1 MSGGAYGEIN
11 SPAPP
16 RHNLCTCAQ
25 KQTHLCKPPLVR
37 VHAYSSFAVYG
48 SFRRAYAR
56 RKIFYYILLMSFR
69 PSVSEWRNL
78 FLISYFT
85 DRFLHAPDFV
95 GLSRNDMAWVYF
107 RAEGALIL
115 TSTHSGA
122 VHFTPPCDKAILC
135 YGLERY
141 FTKTACRFYFTWRA
155 RFPQNS
161 TVCCF
166 ALRGERGHQVARAV
180 TEHSVVLALCEKAY
194 FTLPIDF
201 STSALRAFGR
211 NDKRGAYH
219 KKLFFGGR
227 G

>member
-16 RHNLCTCAQ
+16 RHNLCTCARNL
-25 KQTHLCKPPLVR
+25 THLCKPRLRGCTLIVR
-37 VHAYSSFAVYG
+37 LLYMGVFSAHTHVENSFVIINYVI
-48 SFRRAYAR
+48 STE
-56 RKIFYYILLMSFR
+56 RKRVEKSR
-69 PSVSEWRNL
+69 
-78 FLISYFT
+78 LI
-85 DRFLHAPDFV
+85 DRFLHAC
-95 GLSRNDMAWVYF
+95 GYAALSRNDMAWVYF
-107 RAEGALIL
+107 RAEGSLML
-115 TSTHSGA
+115 TLTRNKA
-122 VHFTPPCDKAILC
+122 VHFTPPCDKAVLC